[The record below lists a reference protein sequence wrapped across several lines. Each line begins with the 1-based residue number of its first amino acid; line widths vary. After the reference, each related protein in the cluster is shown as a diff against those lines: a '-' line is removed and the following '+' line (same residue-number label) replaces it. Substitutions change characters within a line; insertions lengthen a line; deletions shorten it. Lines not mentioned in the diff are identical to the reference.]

1 MGRITWLVPSTWVFK
16 IKRLPDGTLKKH
28 KARFCVRGD
37 LQVEGVDYFESY
49 APVVSWTTVRM
60 MMCLAAQRGWASRQV
75 DFSNAYVQA
84 DLEEDIYIE
93 MPAYFT
99 DSTDPGKHLVLKL
112 DKSLYG
118 LV

>member
-1 MGRITWLVPSTWVFK
+1 
-16 IKRLPDGTLKKH
+16 
-28 KARFCVRGD
+28 
-37 LQVEGVDYFESY
+37 
-49 APVVSWTTVRM
+49 
-60 MMCLAAQRGWASRQV
+60 MCLAAQRGWASRQV

-118 LV
+118 LVQAPKKWADYLEKGLIRRGFNWSKSDPGLYIGREWQSWCMWMTASSLVQKEKTLMR